1 MVIVWYGCGSGYV
14 GVERGN
20 VRRGKCSDLIT
31 KSLNVRLSHVDHFVG
46 SGEPSSCLSSEG

>member
-1 MVIVWYGCGSGYV
+1 MIVWYGYGSGYI

-20 VRRGKCSDLIT
+20 VRSGKCRDLVI

-46 SGEPSSCLSSEG
+46 SGEPSRYLSSEG

>member
-20 VRRGKCSDLIT
+20 VRKGKCSDLIT

-46 SGEPSSCLSSEG
+46 NGEPSSCLSSEG